1 MPNDPKADYFVL
13 RAEWLKF
20 KSNLYDKNTSLP
32 TLPIVVDD
40 TRKMVEEHGTIGLL
54 LVDLGKQKNF
64 ECTYGWQVYDDI
76 LREFAQILEE
86 SRSEILN
93 ERDLVAISQIRGDE
107 FLMFLNPPA
116 GKTWNDNGLEI
127 VNEKMRNAI
136 RRKMERFNGQR
147 WHSNLTF
154 HTGYSAIAR
163 DPTIRIERLIQRAI
177 AKAREVSGQEIEN
190 EMIRHHIAL
199 QRIISNN
206 AIITYFQPIVHLQD
220 LDVLGYEAL
229 SRGPEDSGFEGTELL
244 FTFAESTN
252 MLLDLERLC
261 RRNALRAAQ
270 AHHLDRKLFLNS
282 SAKALQDT
290 HLTPLQLSE
299 FVAELGLKQ
308 DHIVLEITERVAI
321 QEWESFKKVLR
332 DFRKHGFKIAI
343 DDMGAAAP
351 MVAPARRAHV
361 DATLRPEL
369 DEPGG
374 HLAAPRVVDADEQ
387 DFRHL
392 LGHQSFRLCQRPE
405 PLTGEAMGEHRD
417 EDVDLARAE
426 QVERPC
432 DVALDRLSRE
442 HACELVR
449 ERVCRLPDVMSR
461 DGIEHL
467 AHRSLLTISTVIYVS
482 VLRSHRCVSISGA

>member
-20 KSNLYDKNTSLP
+20 KSNLYDKNTNLP

-40 TRKMVEEHGTIGLL
+40 TRKMVEEYGTIGLL

-64 ECTYGWQVYDDI
+64 ESTYGWQVYDDI

-86 SRSEILN
+86 SRTEILS
-93 ERDLVAISQIRGDE
+93 EKDMVAISHIRGDE
-107 FLMFLNPPA
+107 FLVFLSPPN
-116 GKTWNDNGLEI
+116 GKPWSDNGLEI

-206 AIITYFQPIVHLQD
+206 AIITFFQPIVYLQD
-220 LDVLGYEAL
+220 LDILGYEAL

-261 RRNALRAAQ
+261 RKNALRAAQ
-270 AHHLDRKLFLNS
+270 NLSIDRCLFLNS
-282 SAKALQDT
+282 SAKAMMDADF
-290 HLTPLQLSE
+290 TPKHLSE
-299 FVAELGLKQ
+299 YVTELGLKSEN
-308 DHIVLEITERVAI
+308 IVLEITERVAI
-321 QEWESFKKVLR
+321 QEWDVFKKTLR
-332 DFRKHGFKIAI
+332 QFRNNGFKVAI
-343 DDMGAAAP
+343 DDMGAGYSSLQAIAELEP
-351 MVAPARRAHV
+351 DFLKFDISLVRNIHENLIKMGLLETLVSLSSKINARVIAEGIEYKEEYK
-361 DATLRPEL
+361 TLRSL
-369 DEPGG
+369 GV
-374 HLAAPRVVDADEQ
+374 HLGQGYFFATPSTNLAPVSENARVAN
-387 DFRHL
+387 
-392 LGHQSFRLCQRPE
+392 
-405 PLTGEAMGEHRD
+405 
-417 EDVDLARAE
+417 
-426 QVERPC
+426 
-432 DVALDRLSRE
+432 
-442 HACELVR
+442 
-449 ERVCRLPDVMSR
+449 
-461 DGIEHL
+461 
-467 AHRSLLTISTVIYVS
+467 
-482 VLRSHRCVSISGA
+482 